1 MQKIQTSTLMMA
13 LAIACT
19 TGLSSCSSS
28 DIEENSNLVYDN
40 NGKAGVKSEF
50 VISVPRKVVGTRQ
63 TDGATQSSGLVADF
77 RGIDNICLIPF
88 ASEPSGTSTKYADI
102 MRLSAVKALSSP
114 GSVNYKVYSDQF
126 VPVGTRN
133 FLFYGRAIANA
144 AEENITTMSDKF
156 HYGVLNAKGLAD
168 DEFTNPNSILF
179 SLEQINTSADAQA
192 GDITGRNI
200 IQLLNSIANTTVSGV
215 AAPNDKWS
223 TTNNANLFNL
233 YKRFTSVTTS
243 STNTVAVILSRL
255 YFSLKNFQSSDPA
268 YKLVSAIRSKIE
280 EACTSAPIN
289 GEPLSLSSSY
299 TGYPGNIGL
308 PDGAVRVRW
317 NAGGLQGNSFVD
329 VTAHYGK
336 NYDLK
341 ITDYVYPAAL
351 WYYVNSPLKAAPSKK
366 SDQYDAAGNWDGV
379 INSVYNGSS
388 NEVVAETQSIA
399 LTKQA
404 EYGVGRIETRVKM
417 GTGTFYDANGKE
429 VDLGT
434 GYTLKGI
441 LLGGQ
446 CSVGYDFT
454 PVGLENMTIY
464 DRVMASSNIVATPGY
479 TTSANQTLA
488 LETSANQVVYAALEL
503 INGGKDFMGADG
515 IIPAGGTFYLAVK
528 LDPQEATN
536 YQAGTLDK
544 IIQQDYVTRLTVT
557 INNSRTTVDRD
568 GNGIPD
574 VYIKDGDGNPI
585 GVDTDG
591 DGIVDPYD
599 VNGDGTP
606 DTFITDPAHG
616 GPGWDTDGDGEVD
629 IPVVP
634 DEDGNYPDT
643 PPIPDGL
650 GNATNG
656 IPDMTSPGI
665 ELGTSV
671 NLEWK
676 EGLILNPNI

>member
-1 MQKIQTSTLMMA
+1 M
-13 LAIACT
+13 
-19 TGLSSCSSS
+19 
-28 DIEENSNLVYDN
+28 
-40 NGKAGVKSEF
+40 
-50 VISVPRKVVGTRQ
+50 
-63 TDGATQSSGLVADF
+63 
-77 RGIDNICLIPF
+77 
-88 ASEPSGTSTKYADI
+88 
-102 MRLSAVKALSSP
+102 
-114 GSVNYKVYSDQF
+114 
-126 VPVGTRN
+126 
-133 FLFYGRAIANA
+133 
-144 AEENITTMSDKF
+144 
-156 HYGVLNAKGLAD
+156 
-168 DEFTNPNSILF
+168 
-179 SLEQINTSADAQA
+179 
-192 GDITGRNI
+192 
-200 IQLLNSIANTTVSGV
+200 
-215 AAPNDKWS
+215 
-223 TTNNANLFNL
+223 
-233 YKRFTSVTTS
+233 
-243 STNTVAVILSRL
+243 
-255 YFSLKNFQSSDPA
+255 
-268 YKLVSAIRSKIE
+268 
-280 EACTSAPIN
+280 
-289 GEPLSLSSSY
+289 
-299 TGYPGNIGL
+299 
-308 PDGAVRVRW
+308 
-317 NAGGLQGNSFVD
+317 
-329 VTAHYGK
+329 TAHYGK

-366 SDQYDAAGNWDGV
+366 SDLYDAAGNWDGV